1 MKKGMYVGMQVI
13 KRDGRLVEFNNERIV
28 LGFAIGF
35 PGTDNKVIV
44 KYRANARKLK
54 ELAGDIEEDE
64 VEEVYGEE

>member
-1 MKKGMYVGMQVI
+1 MWLLLFSSLFAWRKNK
-13 KRDGRLVEFNNERIV
+13 FNNERIV

-54 ELAGDIEEDE
+54 ELAGDVEEDE